1 MLDEILMSKDQ
12 FKISKRNNNIAWKR
26 LKACGAIPSD
36 GKIYVLHHWDES
48 LRHNNI
54 DRYIQWNLYDIDVVE
69 QGEHTKLHMKGK
81 HFSEETRKKISE
93 STRKGMTKE
102 VRKKI
107 SDACKGKT
115 AWNKGIKDLEE
126 TKRKRSESLKKYY
139 SSPEHRR
146 KLSDAHKGLKHNTH
160 TKQKISNLLHGHT
173 VSEFTREKIRQS
185 ALRRWA
191 KTKGLNNGLPTT

>member
-12 FKISKRNNNIAWKR
+12 FKTSIRNNNIAWKR

-69 QGEHTKLHMKGK
+69 QGEHTRLHK
-81 HFSEETRKKISE
+81 
-93 STRKGMTKE
+93 
-102 VRKKI
+102 
-107 SDACKGKT
+107 KGKT
-115 AWNKGIKDLEE
+115 PWNKGIKNHPSCIGHPAWNKGRKCHPAWNKGIKDSEE

-139 SSPEHRR
+139 SCPEHRR
-146 KLSDAHKGLKHNTH
+146 RLSDAHKGLKHNTH

-191 KTKGLNNGLPTT
+191 KTKGLTNGLPTT